1 MALGDAADGGVAAH
15 LGDEVEVH
23 GDERGL
29 EAHTR
34 GGHGGFAPGVSGAD
48 DNDIVLFSKSHP
60 ILFYGE

>member
-1 MALGDAADGGVAAH
+1 MALGDTADSGVAAH

-34 GGHGGFAPGVSGAD
+34 GSHGGFAAGVTGAD
-48 DNDIVLFSKSHP
+48 DNDIVLLGERHP
-60 ILFYGE
+60 ILFYG